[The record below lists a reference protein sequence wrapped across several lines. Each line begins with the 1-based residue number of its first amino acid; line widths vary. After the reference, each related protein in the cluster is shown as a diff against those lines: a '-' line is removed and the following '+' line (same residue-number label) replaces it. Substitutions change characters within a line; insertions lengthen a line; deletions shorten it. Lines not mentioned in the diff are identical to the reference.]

1 MSKSNRLTR
10 VVQIMWLF
18 IAAVCAVEASIIYTS
33 EPEEKNSAL
42 LFGGVALFA
51 IFRFIVLRRQQLR
64 KEEKID

>member
-1 MSKSNRLTR
+1 
-10 VVQIMWLF
+10 MWLF

-51 IFRFIVLRRQQLR
+51 IFRFIVLRRQQLK
-64 KEEKID
+64 KEDKID